1 MCVVDPDVESPP
13 PLVISEGIVGEGDHV
28 SQIRENKC
36 LLSEDTV
43 RETKP
48 PEPVDSPPK
57 LVAKP
62 NVGCKFYSVCEI
74 NVSVKFDPALFSR
87 SSGVRPLSTEWNQK
101 Y

>member
-36 LLSEDTV
+36 LLSENTV
-43 RETKP
+43 RETDL

-62 NVGCKFYSVCEI
+62 NVGCKFYSVCDI

-87 SSGVRPLSTEWNQK
+87 SS
-101 Y
+101 